1 MDHDDIQLEFSDL
14 DPIANTQKVTLTVP
28 ADVTPEVAK
37 QMLVNAI
44 QSSVSDSVKTM
55 YRDYIRER
63 EANIEDNEWY
73 KALINIGEESK

>member
-1 MDHDDIQLEFSDL
+1 MDHDDVQLEFSDL
-14 DPIANTQKVTLTVP
+14 DPITNTQKVTLTVP

-37 QMLVNAI
+37 QMLINAI

-63 EANIEDNEWY
+63 EANLEDNEWY

>member
-1 MDHDDIQLEFSDL
+1 MDHDDIQLEFSDP
-14 DPIANTQKVTLTVP
+14 DPITNTQKVTLTVP

-37 QMLVNAI
+37 QMLINAI

-63 EANIEDNEWY
+63 EANLEDNEWY